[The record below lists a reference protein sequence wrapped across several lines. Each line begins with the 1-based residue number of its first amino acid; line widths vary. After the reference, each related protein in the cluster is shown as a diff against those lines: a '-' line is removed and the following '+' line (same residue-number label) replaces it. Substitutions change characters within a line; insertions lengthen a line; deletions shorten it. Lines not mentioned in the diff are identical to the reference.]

1 MQENSEASTP
11 SMFTAVSSNTLDN
24 SSNVIQIPTDESSA
38 RQMYEVKIRAVN
50 RVGSGP
56 NSTIHGNVFIGPD
69 LEYVSAVT
77 ASGLLGTAL
86 VVWIVVSIVI
96 ITRLLVKS
104 RARSRVKEPTQH
116 SMSENVAYATT
127 LNQMDVSE
135 NAAYTAVSQA
145 AAAEVTENVA
155 YGQIAA
161 TNQIAV
167 DENVAYSQTQTA
179 GDVIYTTIDDGV

>member
-1 MQENSEASTP
+1 M
-11 SMFTAVSSNTLDN
+11 
-24 SSNVIQIPTDESSA
+24 
-38 RQMYEVKIRAVN
+38 
-50 RVGSGP
+50 
-56 NSTIHGNVFIGPD
+56 
-69 LEYVSAVT
+69 
-77 ASGLLGTAL
+77 
-86 VVWIVVSIVI
+86 
-96 ITRLLVKS
+96 KS
-104 RARSRVKEPTQH
+104 RARVKEPTQH

-127 LNQMDVSE
+127 LNRMDVSE

-179 GDVIYTTIDDGV
+179 GDTDVIYTTIDDGV